1 MKPIAKFGE
10 LPFNVGG
17 IKIFA
22 AVDKSA
28 QAIDE
33 ELYIISERSTRIF
46 DLVNQD
52 TSKVYTFMQMVS
64 AGKDRKELSL
74 SATAEEIQLALGK
87 SQFAVK
93 IYDVDSGDALGYAYK
108 FFTNKIILSNGLEV
122 QVEDYSKQTSEKVVA
137 VAGVTLNKQT
147 LSLPVGSTETLIPT
161 IDPENATNKAVTWES
176 QSPDKAT
183 VSSSG
188 LVTAKEAGDAAI
200 VVKTVDGEFTAQCL
214 VTVSVPVVNVTSVT
228 IAPKTKS
235 LALDGEKTVQLT
247 ATVLPSTASNP
258 SVSYVSSAPAVA
270 SVSNTGL
277 VTALTAGET
286 TITVTTADGSK
297 TDTSVITV
305 TDNA

>member
-64 AGKDRKELSL
+64 TGKDRKELSL

-108 FFTNKIILSNGLEV
+108 FFTNKIILSNGIEV

-188 LVTAKEAGDAAI
+188 LVTAKEAGSAAI

-214 VTVSVPVVNVTSVT
+214 VTVPVVNVASVT

-235 LALDGEKTVQLT
+235 LALDGVKTVQLT

-258 SVSYVSSAPAVA
+258 SVSYVSSAPEVA

-277 VTALTAGET
+277 VTALKAGET